1 MAEFDPIS
9 TNPPEALAALPPIR
23 SAPTSVAAFIGIAAR
38 GPVNQPVML
47 KGIADFINHFGDLN
61 PAIAVGLAISQF
73 FKNGGREAW
82 FVRVGRDSRAADIL
96 GTAAEKTGI
105 YALEQVE
112 TFNFLCVPGLSQLP
126 ERERGSAL
134 QEVIQYCQSRRA
146 LFLFDLP
153 AEVVE
158 PTGVKR
164 WLKEHDDIRHPNLA
178 VYFPNLRIVDPLN
191 MDRTCLIGPSGTIA
205 GVLSRNDL
213 NNGIWHEPSGAELQ
227 LAGVMGLSYSLAQK
241 EIDHLDGLG
250 INCLR
255 RTGEF
260 GAVVTGAK
268 TLAATEPFPSEWR
281 NLTTRRMTLFIQE
294 SLHQGTRWV
303 SGSKNEASLWDG
315 LRLQIAAFMEELFQR
330 GAFPGQTAAEA
341 YFVKCDQET
350 TGAREIDQGIVN
362 VLIGFAPLIP
372 GKFVILKLTRLARK

>member
-1 MAEFDPIS
+1 MADFDSIS
-9 TNPPEALAALPPIR
+9 INPPEIPAALPPIR
-23 SAPTSVAAFIGIAAR
+23 SAPTSVAAFIGIAQR

-47 KGIADFINHFGDLN
+47 NGIADFIHNFGDLN

-82 FVRVGRDSRAADIL
+82 FVRVGRDSRSIDIL
-96 GTAAEKTGI
+96 GTAAEKTGL

-112 TFNFLCVPGLSQLP
+112 AFNLLCIPSLSQLS
-126 ERERGSAL
+126 ERERETAL

-146 LFLFDLP
+146 ILLYDLP
-153 AEVVE
+153 VEVVD

-164 WLKEHDDIRHPNLA
+164 WLKEHDNTRQPNLA

-191 MDRTCLIGPSGTIA
+191 MDRTCLVGPGGTVA
-205 GVLSRNDL
+205 GFLSRNDL

-227 LAGVMGLSYSLAQK
+227 LAGVMGLSYSLAPK
-241 EIDHLDGLG
+241 EIDYLDSLG

-260 GAVVTGAK
+260 GAVVAGAK
-268 TLAATEPFPSEWR
+268 TLAGTEPFPPEWR
-281 NLTTRRMTLFIQE
+281 NLTIRRMTLFIQE

-303 SGSKNEASLWDG
+303 SSRENGVSLWAG
-315 LRLQIAAFMEELFQR
+315 LRHQITGFMEELFQQ
-330 GAFPGQTAAEA
+330 GAFQGQTAAEA

-350 TGAREIDQGIVN
+350 TSQREMAQGIVN
-362 VLIGFAPLIP
+362 VLIGFAPLNP